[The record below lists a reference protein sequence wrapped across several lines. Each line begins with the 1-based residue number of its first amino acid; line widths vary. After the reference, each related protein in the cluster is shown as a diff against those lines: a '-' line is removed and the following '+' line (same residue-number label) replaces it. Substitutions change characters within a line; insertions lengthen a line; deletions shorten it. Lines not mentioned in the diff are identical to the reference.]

1 MSHRIKR
8 LVRNHLR
15 TVVIFFCLMATASWC
30 PAHEADEVSNADSP
44 PKTIFSRMLPDV
56 SGKRLTVVAL
66 NFGPKSDRPSTGRPY
81 DHRHPGSVYVYVT
94 KGRVRWGIEGEPIQE
109 LHAGDSFFEPAGVLH
124 TVGEN
129 ASTTEPASVIA
140 VMIVPDGAPLVL
152 PK

>member
-1 MSHRIKR
+1 MYHRISFSV
-8 LVRNHLR
+8 LNHLR

-30 PAHEADEVSNADSP
+30 LAHEGHEVSRTASP
-44 PKTIFSRMLPDV
+44 PVLFSRLLPDIP
-56 SGKRLTVVAL
+56 GKRLIVVAL
-66 NFGPKSDRPSTGRPY
+66 NFDPKSAQPSTGRPY

-94 KGRVRWGIEGEPIQE
+94 KGTVRWGIEGEPIQE

-140 VMIVPDGAPLVL
+140 VMLVPDGAPLVL